1 VKRRT
6 LDRQRTAS
14 ELTRML
20 PLLRMQS
27 MKISLCD
34 RRRFLQASAMF
45 VAPLLRPGWV
55 KASGSSATAEVL
67 SINEISPQPE
77 YYCGWP
83 TLARQKSGRL
93 MLVWSGRREGHICPF
108 GTVEWMTSDDQGKSW
123 TWPRTLLDSAIDDR
137 DAGVLETSR
146 GTILVTTFTS
156 LAYEPTLKKA
166 EQSGKWPPERLQHW
180 QAAHRRLTAAERT
193 ADLGTWVLRSTDG
206 GRTWS
211 TRQDSLVNSPHGP
224 IQLADGRI
232 LYAGKELWKQPRRN
246 GISISNDDGQTWE
259 WLAEIPTRP
268 GDDAAQYHELHA
280 VEAANGRIIVHL
292 RNQNRTNDRETL
304 QTESSD
310 GGKTWSVPRSIG
322 VWGLPSHLMRLQ
334 DGRLLMSYGYR
345 REPFGNQAR
354 LSADNGESWSAP
366 ITISDDAASGD
377 LGYPSTVQLDD
388 GSLLTA
394 WYELRTG
401 SPRAVLRLA
410 HWRLTA

>member
-1 VKRRT
+1 LTIAVRLLKMQRMNNLSCNRR
-6 LDRQRTAS
+6 Q
-14 ELTRML
+14 
-20 PLLRMQS
+20 
-27 MKISLCD
+27 
-34 RRRFLQASAMF
+34 FLQASTLLA
-45 VAPLLRPGWV
+45 APLLWSSRSQ
-55 KASGSSATAEVL
+55 ASPTGTEVF
-67 SINEISPQPE
+67 SISTVSPQPE

-108 GTVEWMTSDDQGKSW
+108 GTVEWMTSDDQGKTW

-137 DAGVLETSR
+137 DAGVLETAQ

-156 LAYEPTLKKA
+156 LAYEPSLKKA
-166 EQSGKWPPERLQHW
+166 EQAGHWPQDRLQRW
-180 QAAHRRLTAAERT
+180 QAAHRRLNAEERVS
-193 ADLGTWVLRSTDG
+193 DLGTWILRSTDG

-224 IQLADGRI
+224 VQLSDGRI
-232 LYAGKELWKQPRRN
+232 FYAGKELWKTPKRC
-246 GISISNDDGQTWE
+246 GVSVSDDDGQSWK
-259 WLAEIPTRP
+259 WLAEIPARP
-268 GDDAAQYHELHA
+268 GDDSGHYHELHA
-280 VEAANGRIIVHL
+280 VEAANGRIIVHI

-310 GGKTWSVPRSIG
+310 GGKTWSVPHPIG
-322 VWGLPSHLMRLQ
+322 VWGLPSHLLRLQ

-345 REPFGNQAR
+345 RQPFGNQAR
-354 LSADNGESWSAP
+354 ISEDHGQTWSAP
-366 ITISDDAASGD
+366 LTISEDAASGD

-394 WYELRTG
+394 WYELLPS

-410 HWRLTA
+410 HWRVTA